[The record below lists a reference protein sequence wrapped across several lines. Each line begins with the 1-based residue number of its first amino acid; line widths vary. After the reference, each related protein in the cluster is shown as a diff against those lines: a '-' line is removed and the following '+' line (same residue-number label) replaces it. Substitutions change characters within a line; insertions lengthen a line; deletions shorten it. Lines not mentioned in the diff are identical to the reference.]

1 MGENDIGDSL
11 GGEMKYLGYLAS
23 TCLIFWGCEIYDDSA
38 CGYEND
44 TGNFK
49 YNIPFGSYRGESEF
63 FFWEGREDVLIED
76 WEWVALRREL
86 TLELNSD
93 SSFSFVSVWHHLAE
107 DSSEVKSDTLEWTSG
122 KYSVQNVP
130 LKPWH
135 SFILSADSF
144 FRREILVENG
154 KVAVLDSV
162 SAFFSPVQNSDTVLL
177 DQSDSCF
184 TLAVLDNPDDDFA
197 AFCPDPEIR
206 RSRKFCMNSRFRDS
220 VTVGIVSN
228 TRKW

>member
-1 MGENDIGDSL
+1 
-11 GGEMKYLGYLAS
+11 MKLFKCLAFFAVFF
-23 TCLIFWGCEIYDDSA
+23 CGCEIYDDSA

-44 TGNFK
+44 TGNFEFE
-49 YNIPFGSYRGESEF
+49 IPFGTYGGMSES
-63 FFWEGREDVLIED
+63 FFWEGREDVLIET
-76 WEWVALRREL
+76 WEWVALQREL
-86 TLELNSD
+86 TLVLNSD
-93 SSFSFVSVWHHLAE
+93 SSFSFVSVWHHLTE

-122 KYSVQNVP
+122 KFSVRKVL

-154 KVAVLDSV
+154 EVAVLDSV

-177 DQSDSCF
+177 DKSDNCF
-184 TLAVLDNPDDDFA
+184 TLAMLDYPANDFA
-197 AFCPDPEIR
+197 SFCPDPEIH
-206 RSRKFCMNSRFRDS
+206 RSRKFCANARFRDS
-220 VTVGIVSN
+220 ARVGVVSE